1 MKLRLIQAGYE
12 TFTGQMGAVFFED
25 GLSTGDVSEMDAV
38 RMSAVFQ
45 CEWENGDSSS
55 VANWLIERKDDP
67 APDVLNVEPVTQD
80 TPATKAPEGEAW
92 TEAEL
97 AAIADQQGISGLRAI
112 GDKLGV
118 KEKSIRGLIDGILAK
133 NPQ

>member
-1 MKLRLIQAGYE
+1 MKLRLIQTGYE

-25 GLSTGDVSEMDAV
+25 GLSTADVSEMDAV

-55 VANWLIERKDDP
+55 VANWLIERKNDP
-67 APDVLNVEPVTQD
+67 APDVLNLEPVTED
-80 TPATKAPEGEAW
+80 SPVTKAPEGEVW

-97 AAIADQQGISGLRAI
+97 SAIADTQGIAGLRTI

>member
-1 MKLRLIQAGYE
+1 MKLRLIQPGYE
-12 TFTGQMGAVFFED
+12 AFTGQMGAVFFED

-55 VANWLIERKDDP
+55 VANWLIERNNDP
-67 APDVLNVEPVTQD
+67 APNVVNPEPVTAD
-80 TPATKAPEGEAW
+80 SPSIKAPDGQQW

-97 AAIADQQGISGLRAI
+97 AAIADTQGIVGLRAI

-133 NPQ
+133 NSK